1 MRPLLAA
8 LSPAGRRARLS
19 VLIFH
24 RVLAQPDP
32 LFPDEIDANRFD
44 AICNWIKNWFNVLPL
59 DQAVRRLRDGDLPA
73 RAAAITFDD
82 GYADNHDLALPILQR
97 HGLSATFFIATGFSS
112 GGCMWND
119 LVIEAIRG
127 CRAPAL
133 DLRDLPGIEELLP
146 LDSLPQQR
154 HAIARIIGA
163 TKYLPASQ
171 RLGRVA
177 EIRRRAQAHEPAPM
191 MMDGAA
197 ILALYAA
204 GMGIG
209 AHTVSHPILSR
220 LDQATARREMADG
233 RARLEDLLQQR
244 VGLFAY
250 PNGRPD
256 TDYLVDDAQMAR
268 TLGFDAAFSTA
279 WGAAGC
285 ESDPYQ
291 LPRFTPW
298 GRSRTGFGLRL
309 ARNLWR
315 PDAQTAELGRQA

>member
-1 MRPLLAA
+1 MRPLIAA

-32 LFPDEIDANRFD
+32 LFPDEIDASRFD
-44 AICNWIKNWFNVLPL
+44 AICTWIKNWFNVLPL
-59 DQAVRRLRDGDLPA
+59 DLAVRRLRDGDLPA

-97 HGLSATFFIATGFSS
+97 HGLSATFFIATDFTS

-127 CRAPAL
+127 CRASAL
-133 DLRDLPGIEELLP
+133 DLRDLPGIEDLLS
-146 LDSLPQQR
+146 LDSLPRRR

-163 TKYLPASQ
+163 TKYLPANQ

-177 EIRRRAQAHEPAPM
+177 EICRRAQAHEPAAM
-191 MMDGAA
+191 MMDGVA
-197 ILALYAA
+197 IRALYAA

-209 AHTVSHPILSR
+209 AHTVSHPILAR

-233 RARLEDLLQQR
+233 RAQLEDLLQQR

-250 PNGRPD
+250 PNGRPN
-256 TDYLVDDAQMAR
+256 TDYSADDAQLAR
-268 TLGFDAAFSTA
+268 GLGFDAAFSTA
-279 WGAAGC
+279 WGAAGREC
-285 ESDPYQ
+285 DAYQ

-298 GRSRTGFGLRL
+298 DRSRTRFGLRL

-315 PDAQTAELGRQA
+315 PKTQTAEARRQA